1 MFIRSAKIVR
11 ASKRRETFNTGCCS
25 TLCVPRVCISAL
37 YFSPCWRMPR
47 DAKTWKNCRLEIN
60 HFSERARMCS
70 DMNDE
75 AQGWHR
81 NFSQFRPPTIQTISI
96 CISTISVICTL
107 LMDIELII
115 GISFSLTGCEHSL
128 VASYSKY
135 LNKDCLHLVSLII
148 GGTILRT
155 VVKSNRKFSVLNM
168 YILLFMGEKKFDC
181 DNTFLQHK

>member
-1 MFIRSAKIVR
+1 MFIHSAKIVR
-11 ASKRRETFNTGCCS
+11 ASKRRETFNAGCCS

-37 YFSPCWRMPR
+37 YFSPCWRMPH

-70 DMNDE
+70 DMSDE

-96 CISTISVICTL
+96 YISTLSVICTL

-115 GISFSLTGCEHSL
+115 GIFFLWQDVNILWFRIRNIWTKIAFISFP
-128 VASYSKY
+128 Y
-135 LNKDCLHLVSLII
+135 LLEELFYALLLKAIENSVS
-148 GGTILRT
+148 
-155 VVKSNRKFSVLNM
+155 
-168 YILLFMGEKKFDC
+168 
-181 DNTFLQHK
+181 